1 MDVVSDVIETQTD
14 VPATTRMNMI
24 QAINSALD
32 VMMARD
38 PDVIV
43 MGEDVG
49 FFGGV
54 FRATAGLQAKHGKT
68 RVFDTPIT
76 ECGIIGV
83 AVGMGAYG
91 LRPVPEIQFADYI
104 YPALDQLVSEA
115 ARLRYRSDGEF
126 TAPLTV
132 RSPFGG
138 GIFGGQTRSQSPA
151 GLFTHVSGLKTVIP
165 STPYDAKGL
174 LIAAIEDN
182 DPVIFFEPKRIY
194 NGPFDGHWDRPSQNW
209 SKHSAGEVPT
219 GYYRIPLG
227 QAEVVR
233 PGEALTV
240 LCYGTMVHVCAAVV
254 AEAGVDAEII
264 DLRTLVPL
272 DIACVAIV
280 HEATRTGGCGAE
292 LSALVQ
298 ERCFYHL
305 EVPIERVTGFDTPYP
320 HSLEWAYFPGPVRIG
335 EALKKIMKDA

>member
-1 MDVVSDVIETQTD
+1 
-14 VPATTRMNMI
+14 MNMI
-24 QAINSALD
+24 QAINSAMD
-32 VMMARD
+32 VVMDRD
-38 PDVIV
+38 PSVIV

-49 FFGGV
+49 YFGGV
-54 FRATAGLQAKHGKT
+54 FRATAGLQSKYGKT

-115 ARLRYRSDGEF
+115 ARLRYRSAGDF
-126 TAPLTV
+126 TAPITV

-138 GIFGGQTRSQSPA
+138 GIFGGQTHSQSPE
-151 GLFTHVSGLKTVIP
+151 GIFTHVSGIKTVIP

-182 DPVIFFEPKRIY
+182 DPVLFFEPKRIY
-194 NGPFDGHWDRPSQNW
+194 NGPFDGNWDKPAQNW
-209 SKHSAGEVPT
+209 SKHPGGEVPED
-219 GYYRIPLG
+219 YYRIELG
-227 QAEVVR
+227 KAKIVR
-233 PGEALTV
+233 EGADLTI
-240 LCYGTMVHVCAAVV
+240 LAYGTMVHVAQATVE
-254 AEAGVDAEII
+254 AAGVDAEIL

-272 DIACVAIV
+272 DIEAIEASVKKTGRCMIV
-280 HEATRTGGCGAE
+280 HEATRTGGFGAE

-298 ERCFYHL
+298 ERCFHHL
-305 EVPIERVTGFDTPYP
+305 EAPIERVTGFDTPYP

-335 EALKKIMKDA
+335 QALKKIMQD

>member
-1 MDVVSDVIETQTD
+1 MAGTANTRSMTMIE
-14 VPATTRMNMI
+14 
-24 QAINSALD
+24 AINDALH
-32 VMMARD
+32 VMMDRD
-38 PDVIV
+38 PDVVI

-49 FFGGV
+49 YFGGV
-54 FRATAGLQAKHGKT
+54 FRATAGLQAAFGKS
-68 RVFDTPIT
+68 RVFDTPIN

-104 YPALDQLVSEA
+104 YPGLDQLVSEA
-115 ARLRYRSDGEF
+115 ARLRYRSSGEF
-126 TAPLTV
+126 IAPMTV

-138 GIFGGQTRSQSPA
+138 GIFGGQTHSQSPEA
-151 GLFTHVSGLKTVIP
+151 LFTHVAGLKTVIP

-194 NGPFDGHWDRPSQNW
+194 NGPFDGYYDKPARPW
-209 SKHSAGEVPT
+209 TGHPDAEVPSGHYT
-219 GYYRIPLG
+219 VPLG
-227 QAEVVR
+227 KARIVR
-233 PGEALTV
+233 EGAALTV
-240 LCYGTMVHVCAAVV
+240 LAYGTMIHV
-254 AEAGVDAEII
+254 AEAVLREKGIDAEII
-264 DLRTLVPL
+264 DLRTLVPI
-272 DIACVAIV
+272 DIQAVEKSVEKTGKCMIV
-280 HEATRTGGCGAE
+280 HEATRTSGFGAE

-305 EVPIERVTGFDTPYP
+305 EAPIERVAGFDTPYP

-335 EALKKIMKDA
+335 EAIDRLMKD